1 MDLGSILL
9 ILGIAIFVLF
19 LVLRPFFEISA
30 ERKLITSSAEIS
42 ENDQQKSIL
51 LAERDR
57 VLRSLQE
64 MEFDYSLGKI
74 PQEDYPDQRNMLLQ
88 RGADVI
94 KKLDILSGS
103 QPDIDVIAQVE
114 SVIEETR
121 ADGIEKERLEV
132 EDAEILA
139 LVAARRREKAE
150 KPSSFCP
157 QCGKPVTTSDKFCA
171 KCGKTLS

>member
-30 ERKLITSSAEIS
+30 EKKLIASSVEIC

-74 PQEDYPDQRNMLLQ
+74 PQEDYPEQRSLLLK
-88 RGADVI
+88 RGAEVI
-94 KKLDILSGS
+94 KKLDTLSGS
-103 QPDIDVIAQVE
+103 EPDIDVIAQVE

-121 ADGIEKERLEV
+121 ADGIEKGSV
-132 EDAEILA
+132 TAGDAEVLA

-150 KPSSFCP
+150 KPSAFCP